1 MEAPDEMTKAF
12 RTRTHGA
19 VKFFA
24 RGAREATGTSSSS
37 QGAEESAA
45 AAAVVLDATAKAE
58 AVGAA
63 RASGKLGAEVPPP
76 PPRQRTLSGPRSRP
90 TPARHGRR
98 SPHREAWN
106 RLGRIDCSSRCVT
119 VEARRGGR
127 EEGARTCVREQRL
140 ATEARDA
147 SNNGAS

>member
-1 MEAPDEMTKAF
+1 MEAPDETTKAF

-63 RASGKLGAEVPPP
+63 RASGKLGAEVGSPPLRP
-76 PPRQRTLSGPRSRP
+76 ANGHFLDPAAARRRRDTDGARRT
-90 TPARHGRR
+90 GRR
-98 SPHREAWN
+98 GTA
-106 RLGRIDCSSRCVT
+106 LGP
-119 VEARRGGR
+119 
-127 EEGARTCVREQRL
+127 
-140 ATEARDA
+140 
-147 SNNGAS
+147 

>member
-1 MEAPDEMTKAF
+1 MEAPDETTKAF

-63 RASGKLGAEVPPP
+63 RASGKLGAEVAPPSAP
-76 PPRQRTLSGPRSRP
+76 PTDTFWTPQPPDAGATRTALAAQGGVEPPWAHRLFIAVCDGGSATRRKGRGCEDLR
-90 TPARHGRR
+90 ARA
-98 SPHREAWN
+98 E
-106 RLGRIDCSSRCVT
+106 
-119 VEARRGGR
+119 
-127 EEGARTCVREQRL
+127 